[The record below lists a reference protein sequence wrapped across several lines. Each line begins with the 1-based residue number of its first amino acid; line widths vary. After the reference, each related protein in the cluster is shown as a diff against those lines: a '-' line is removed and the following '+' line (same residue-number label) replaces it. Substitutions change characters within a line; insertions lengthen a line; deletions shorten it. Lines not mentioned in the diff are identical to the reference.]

1 MDQIAN
7 KAATMTDMS
16 AEAFLSRLAERGV
29 DVVFANAGTDFAPII
44 EAMSR
49 NTGGRKFPRFVVAPH
64 ENLAMA
70 MANGYYRMT
79 GKPAGVMVHVTVG
92 TSNTVNMLM
101 NMSRDNVPVI
111 LAAGRTPIT
120 ETGHA
125 ASRNGSIHWGQ
136 EVFDQGLMVREF
148 VKWDYE
154 LRAGQ
159 PVGALV
165 DRAIDIAMSEPRGPV
180 YMCLPREV
188 LADEAVPMRRD
199 NVRPMGAAAPVPSPK
214 AIEEAAALLAKA
226 DYPLIITSALGRT
239 AEAMA
244 ALEKFAGD
252 YAVPV
257 VQVNATDLSLSTD
270 HPMCVGWDL
279 GPHLAQ
285 ADVVLVINSGVPWMP
300 KMAKPKASTKVI
312 HVAADPLVSNFPFR
326 EYEADQMIA
335 GDPVAALNLLG
346 AAMAGA
352 KISKATL
359 DGRRKVVA
367 AAREEMI
374 AARDKLIQQ
383 VKDQT
388 PIHPA
393 WLAHCLNEQKA
404 KDAIIVN
411 ELGTSPARL
420 DLTEPL
426 SYIGTSLAG
435 GLGAALG
442 SALGAKLAAPRREVI
457 CCLGDGSYMFGNPTP
472 YHFVARAEKLPTLTI
487 VANNHTW
494 LAVRQSTL
502 AVYPDGAASKANTMQ
517 LADLN
522 PSPAFEK
529 VAESCGAYGESVE
542 DPAKLPDAIKRALE
556 KVRSGTPALLNV
568 HTQGRR

>member
-7 KAATMTDMS
+7 KAATMTQMS
-16 AEAFLSRLAERGV
+16 AEAYLIRLKERGV

-44 EAMSR
+44 EAMAR
-49 NTGGRKFPRFVVAPH
+49 GDAHKFPRFVVAPH

-70 MANGYYRMT
+70 MANGYYRIT

-125 ASRNGSIHWGQ
+125 ASRNGAIHWGQ

-159 PVGALV
+159 PVAALI
-165 DRAIDIAMSEPRGPV
+165 DRAVDIAMSEPRGPV
-180 YMCLPREV
+180 YLALPREV

-199 NVRPMGAAAPVPSPK
+199 NVRPMGATAPVPSAE
-214 AIEEAAALLAKA
+214 AIAEAAALLAGAKK
-226 DYPLIITSALGRT
+226 PLIVTSALGRSVR
-239 AEAMA
+239 AFD
-244 ALEKFAGD
+244 ALTKFAND
-252 YAVPV
+252 HAVPV
-257 VQVNATDLSLSTD
+257 VQPFATDLSVATD
-270 HPMCVGWDL
+270 HPMHIGFDL
-279 GPHLAQ
+279 GSHLDD
-285 ADVVLVINSGVPWMP
+285 ADVVVVINSAVPWMP
-300 KMAKPKASTKVI
+300 RMAKPKATTKVI
-312 HVAADPLVSNFPFR
+312 HIGNDPLVARFPFR
-326 EYEADQMIA
+326 EYEADLVIA
-335 GDPVAALNLLG
+335 GDGAAALDMLG
-346 AAMAGA
+346 AALA
-352 KISKATL
+352 KANIGKDVL
-359 DGRRKVVA
+359 DARRKA
-367 AAREEMI
+367 AATTREEAK
-374 AARDKLIQQ
+374 AALEKLAMQ

-393 WLAHCLNEQKA
+393 WLAYCLNEQKA
-404 KDAIIVN
+404 KDAIVVN

-442 SALGAKLAAPRREVI
+442 SALGAKLAAPKREVI

-472 YHFVARAEKLPTLTI
+472 YHFVGRAEGLPTMTI

-494 LAVRQSTL
+494 LAVKQSTL

-529 VAESCGAYGESVE
+529 VAEACGAHGESVE
-542 DPAKLPDAIKRALE
+542 DPAKLPEALKRCFE
-556 KVRSGTPALLNV
+556 KLRAGQPVLLNV